1 MGFYHRDKDIDRT
14 YTLHKREPVL
24 GVGGHAKVVRATAR
38 NGGVFAVKTLKRES
52 NLNDN
57 DVEEVKHLASLS
69 HPNVVQLVEVFDTE
83 SELHLVME
91 LLTGGE
97 LFDRIA
103 SSAGYSEV
111 DAAGACRQMCQAVD
125 YLHTRKTPI
134 LHMDLKPENWL
145 YSTPDSDH
153 LKLID
158 FGISVEWNRQ
168 SEDLIMAPAFTK
180 PYAAPEV
187 LQEKGCTEKCDIFS
201 LGVILYILLTGHP
214 PFEEATMYQVQVWK
228 PFEQPQC
235 VRLSEDARKLLRSM
249 LEFDHTRR
257 PSAQAILNDQWLK
270 ATKQDAEPMHP
281 EVIIGIRASH
291 IRQVCLN
298 ILAWSVSAT
307 DIENMRTCFKRFD
320 TDQAEKLSL
329 IEFRSAL
336 EESCSIHSIEASNI
350 FASIQKEDNPGEI
363 CYTNFLAALMCERV
377 RLHQKSLHSMWMSS
391 SSSDGNSKGTIL
403 VKGLQTMLGNES
415 NFDEGDVEALVQEL
429 DPSCT
434 GEISFESFQKF
445 ISSLVTPPAA
455 NLGVADEEGQQ
466 KFLEMMVHLIDTELG
481 VAGKAT
487 ISSAP
492 TLPVTNKENS
502 AKDASNSF

>member
-1 MGFYHRDKDIDRT
+1 
-14 YTLHKREPVL
+14 
-24 GVGGHAKVVRATAR
+24 
-38 NGGVFAVKTLKRES
+38 
-52 NLNDN
+52 
-57 DVEEVKHLASLS
+57 
-69 HPNVVQLVEVFDTE
+69 
-83 SELHLVME
+83 
-91 LLTGGE
+91 
-97 LFDRIA
+97 
-103 SSAGYSEV
+103 
-111 DAAGACRQMCQAVD
+111 MCQAVD

-187 LQEKGCTEKCDIFS
+187 LQVKGCTEKCDIFS

-214 PFEEATMYQVQVWK
+214 PFEEATELQVHQWK

-235 VRLSEDARKLLRSM
+235 LRLSEDARKLLGSM
-249 LEFDHTRR
+249 LDFDHTRR
-257 PSAQAILNDQWLK
+257 PSAQAILKDQWLK

-281 EVIIGIRASH
+281 EVIIGIRSSH

-307 DIENMRTCFKRFD
+307 DIQKMQTCFKRFD
-320 TDQAEKLSL
+320 TDQAGKLSL

-336 EESCSIHSIEASNI
+336 EESCSIHSVEATQI
-350 FASIQKEDNPGEI
+350 FASVQKEDNPGEI

-377 RLHQKSLHSMWMSS
+377 RLHQKSLHSLWTSS
-391 SSSDGNSKGTIL
+391 SSSDGDSKSAIL
-403 VKGLQTMLGNES
+403 VKSLQSMLENES
-415 NFDEGDVEALVQEL
+415 DFDEANVKALVQVL

-455 NLGVADEEGQQ
+455 NLAVADQEGQQ

-487 ISSAP
+487 VLSTPAAPVTTRVRGRKNPISS
-492 TLPVTNKENS
+492 V
-502 AKDASNSF
+502 